1 MSLKDIV
8 RLLPLDRLDRETL
21 QALVKRIDVHD
32 SGKVTITITLP
43 YDLILSSH
51 LDQVVTTHEESV
63 ILMVR
68 K

>member
-32 SGKVTITITLP
+32 SGIVTFT
-43 YDLILSSH
+43 YNFA
-51 LDQVVTTHEESV
+51 V
-63 ILMVR
+63 
-68 K
+68 